1 MGRSLARAIV
11 SGLLILEGVRS
22 GLWIAALLPSLGV
35 RDRTTV
41 VLVCLRAA
49 ASAIQMVSGV
59 LLRLGRMSAPA
70 LARTA
75 LLASAVLMPLELGL
89 RLVPTNMDPTYRW
102 WLVAAYGVYAG
113 SAIWYLGRA
122 RLPRV

>member
-1 MGRSLARAIV
+1 VGRSLARAIV
-11 SGLLILEGVRS
+11 SGLLFLEGVRS

-49 ASAIQMVSGV
+49 VSAIQMVSGV

-70 LARTA
+70 LARAA

-102 WLVAAYGVYAG
+102 WLVAAYAVYAG